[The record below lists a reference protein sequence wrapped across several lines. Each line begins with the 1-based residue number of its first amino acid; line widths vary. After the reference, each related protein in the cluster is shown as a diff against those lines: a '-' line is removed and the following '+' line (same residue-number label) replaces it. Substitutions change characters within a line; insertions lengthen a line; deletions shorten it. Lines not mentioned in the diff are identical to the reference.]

1 MADELTNSGFFM
13 ALDAMENL
21 VASLGTDTD
30 KRLYTRYVEKYA
42 LSRRELEAMYAE
54 NWLAAKIVDVI
65 PDDMTREWR
74 QLNNNMDPARTKEF
88 EHFEEDMQVAL
99 KFNEAAKWGRLYGG
113 CGIILGIDE
122 AQGGPPEEP
131 LEIDFLGK
139 DCLEFLTVV
148 EAERLQQA
156 GSPIVIDPTNP
167 FFDRPEYYSVA
178 NGLHRI
184 HRSRIL
190 FFEGIP
196 LPHYMRQRQ
205 RLSYWGAPVL
215 RRVMEAITNADLVF
229 NGTSTLTSEASTDI
243 IKYKG
248 LTSFL
253 AQPGGE
259 EKIRARFSL
268 MKLLKSLNNIT
279 LLDEEETFENHQQT
293 FAGLSDLI
301 DKFLAITAGA
311 ADIPVTR
318 LVGTSAK
325 GLNATGEGD
334 LKNYYDNIRARQGR
348 EFSPQLR
355 RLDAIMQRHL
365 WGVEDENWGFT
376 WNSLFQLN
384 EKEIAELQNNRATRD
399 QNYLNMGVID
409 ELVIAEQLYEDDT
422 YTTID
427 QEYLNKL
434 KKDIEQARKDQEMMQ
449 KLMLEEQQQAQQQ
462 QSEPD
467 DNDED
472 LLAA

>member
-1 MADELTNSGFFM
+1 MGDSLADSGFFM

-30 KRLYTRYVEKYA
+30 KRIYTRYVEKYA

-54 NWLAAKIVDVI
+54 NWLAAKIIDVI

-74 QLNNNMDPARTKEF
+74 QLSNNMDPARTQEF
-88 EHFEEDMQVAL
+88 KQFEEEMQVSL

-113 CGIILGIDE
+113 CGIILGVDE
-122 AQGGPPEEP
+122 AQGGGPEEP
-131 LEIDFLGK
+131 LDVDFLGK
-139 DCLEFLTVV
+139 DCLQFLTVV

-190 FFEGIP
+190 FFEGVP

-253 AQPGGE
+253 SQSGGE
-259 EKIRARFSL
+259 EKIRARFAL

-279 LLDEEETFENHQQT
+279 LLDEEETYENHQQT

-348 EFSPQLR
+348 EFTPQLR
-355 RLDAIMQRHL
+355 ILDRIMQRHL
-365 WGVEDENWGFT
+365 WGAEDENWHFT

-384 EKEIAELQNNRATRD
+384 EKEISEMQNNRATRD
-399 QNYLNMGVID
+399 RAYWDMGVID
-409 ELVIAEQLYEDDT
+409 ELVVAEQLYEDDT

-427 QEYLNKL
+427 QEYLDQLKRDVEQA
-434 KKDIEQARKDQEMMQ
+434 KKDQALMQ
-449 KLMLEEQQQAQQQ
+449 KADIERQQQAGQAGE
-462 QSEPD
+462 SPD
-467 DNDED
+467 DED